1 MQQALDRIGSND
13 TTQVN
18 RSKARQKLTVG
29 YALVRDHQGR
39 EP

>member
-1 MQQALDRIGSND
+1 MRQALERIGGND
-13 TTQVN
+13 APQVN
-18 RSKARQKLTVG
+18 RSKARQKPTVG